1 MLAFVLYTRWL
12 FGIWSVFG
20 GYTDLGYHASAL
32 QSTNPSFLTDLFVSL
47 VSPTRGVLLHTVWA
61 IPLLLG
67 LRKAWRAAP
76 DWVRAAALSGVAYW
90 LLQMRSSRFQGDF
103 FFGYRF
109 QLEAVWLVMPL
120 LVLAWTE
127 HVRTDAVLNRIFV
140 ALVVASLTLQVL
152 GAAVEIYK

>member
-1 MLAFVLYTRWL
+1 M
-12 FGIWSVFG
+12 
-20 GYTDLGYHASAL
+20 
-32 QSTNPSFLTDLFVSL
+32 SL
-47 VSPTRGVLLHTVWA
+47 VSPTRGVLLHTAWA

-109 QLEAVWLVMPL
+109 QLEAIWLVMPL
-120 LVLAWTE
+120 LLLAWRE
-127 HVRTDAVLNRIFV
+127 HVRDDPVLNRIFKALLV
-140 ALVVASLTLQVL
+140 AAIALQIL
-152 GAAVEIYK
+152 GAAVDIHKL